1 MKIFRQ
7 NENGYSLL
15 VTFAVIIIFTILGL
29 SLITLTSSGITKNNT
44 REELVQAQDLSD
56 KGIDYAVKD
65 IQALLEKEIKDRP
78 MGKAAF
84 ESFLVNTLT
93 APILSCS
100 QGINI
105 PAENNNK
112 THICIEKV
120 ELISNEEKDRYK
132 RLVTFKSTGKVNSKE
147 HITYSQIIIG
157 TDAIPDQLRYAVS
170 TNDEGNLYLH
180 GGVEIQGDI
189 KTDGHLII
197 SEKAHWL
204 KNNIAQ
210 WPDSVFPRII
220 PDSKSVTPKIIMRE
234 SEKNIY
240 YVNNTVDYPTHI
252 SGNTNYLNGSKYIK
266 FTPSNPA
273 TKSELQNRLFLTKN
287 VSLVTKSLPGDNLEI
302 TEKVI
307 PLYTNKNYNKNYPT
321 GLSVSN
327 TNHETSKFN
336 RDNIIFIHGEKEE
349 CNTWGVFGCKKTL
362 DRGNFN
368 INGSGK
374 TLNLSGT
381 YFINGDFI
389 VNNTNLRS
397 DAMLYVNG
405 NVDIKDSTLNG
416 INSNSTLFIFAT
428 GDISISNISVDSAT
442 PSMLKGFFYSKQNM
456 IMYGVGS
463 NINLYGGISARRT
476 ILTAVRG
483 NSQNYTYESSKNQK
497 ETVITNGVE
506 VPKRNSRLKITYDE
520 NLISQ
525 YTSFKR
531 DEEEEFITELNKPE
545 TINRY

>member
-100 QGINI
+100 QGIYI

-112 THICIEKV
+112 THVCIEKV
-120 ELISNEEKDRYK
+120 ELMSNEEKDRYK
-132 RLVTFKSTGKVNSKE
+132 RLVTFKSTGRVNSKE
-147 HITYSQIIIG
+147 HITYAQIIIG

-189 KTDGHLII
+189 KTDGQLII

-204 KNNIAQ
+204 KNNVAQ

-240 YVNNTVDYPTHI
+240 YVNNTVDYPSHI
-252 SGNTNYLNGSKYIK
+252 SGNTNYLNSSRYTK
-266 FTPSNPA
+266 FIPLNPA
-273 TKSELQNRLFLTKN
+273 SKSELQKRLFLTKN

-307 PLYTNKNYNKNYPT
+307 PLYTNKNYNKNYPS
-321 GLSVSN
+321 GLSVSY

-336 RDNIIFIHGEKEE
+336 RDNIIFIHGEKKD
-349 CNTWGVFGCKKTL
+349 CNIFGCKKTL

-442 PSMLKGFFYSKQNM
+442 PSMIKGFFYSKQNM

-463 NINLYGGISARRT
+463 NINLYGGISAKRT

-483 NSQNYTYESSKNQK
+483 NSYNYTYESSKNQK

-531 DEEEEFITELNKPE
+531 DEEEEFITELNEPE

>member
-1 MKIFRQ
+1 MKIFQQ

-15 VTFAVIIIFTILGL
+15 LTFAVIIIFTILGL

-56 KGIDYAVKD
+56 KGIDYAIKD
-65 IQALLEKEIKDRP
+65 IQAILKKEITDKP
-78 MGKAAF
+78 MGKTAF
-84 ESFLVNTLT
+84 EAFLDNTLN
-93 APILSCS
+93 APKLSCS
-100 QGINI
+100 QGISI
-105 PAENNNK
+105 PAEK
-112 THICIEKV
+112 TNQTNVCIEKV

-132 RLVTFKSTGKVNSKE
+132 RLVTFKSTGKVNSKK
-147 HITYSQIIIG
+147 HITYAQIIIG

-240 YVNNTVDYPTHI
+240 YVNNTVDYPSHI
-252 SGNTNYLNGSKYIK
+252 SGNTNYLNGPKYTK
-266 FTPSNPA
+266 FIPSNPA

-307 PLYTNKNYNKNYPT
+307 PLYTNKNYNKNYPS
-321 GLSVSN
+321 GLSVSYI
-327 TNHETSKFN
+327 NHETSKFN
-336 RDNIIFIHGEKEE
+336 RDNIIFIHGEKDD
-349 CNTWGVFGCKKTL
+349 CTSWGLFGCKKIL

-368 INGSGK
+368 INGGGK

-381 YFINGDFI
+381 YFINGNFI
-389 VNNTNLRS
+389 VNNTHLRS

-442 PSMLKGFFYSKQNM
+442 PSMIKGFFYSKQNM

-463 NINLYGGISARRT
+463 NMNLYGGISAKRT

-483 NSQNYTYESSKNQK
+483 NSHNFTFESSKNQK
-497 ETVITNGVE
+497 ETVMTNGVE

-531 DEEEEFITELNKPE
+531 DEEEEFITELNEPE
-545 TINRY
+545 IMNRY

>member
-15 VTFAVIIIFTILGL
+15 ITFAVIIIFTILGL

-65 IQALLEKEIKDRP
+65 IQAILKKEIKDKP
-78 MGKAAF
+78 MGKTAF
-84 ESFLVNTLT
+84 ETFLDNTLN
-93 APILSCS
+93 ASKLSCS

-105 PAENNNK
+105 PAEK
-112 THICIEKV
+112 TNQTNVCIEKV

-204 KNNIAQ
+204 KNNMAQ

-240 YVNNTVDYPTHI
+240 YVNNTVDYSSHI
-252 SGNTNYLNGSKYIK
+252 SGNTNYLNGSKYTK
-266 FTPSNPA
+266 FTPSNPT

-307 PLYTNKNYNKNYPT
+307 PLYTNKNYNKNYPS
-321 GLSVSN
+321 GLSVSYI
-327 TNHETSKFN
+327 NHETSKFN
-336 RDNIIFIHGEKEE
+336 RDNIIFIHGEKED
-349 CNTWGVFGCKKTL
+349 CNIWGLFGCKKTL

-442 PSMLKGFFYSKQNM
+442 PSMIKGFFYSKQNM

-463 NINLYGGISARRT
+463 NINLYGGISAKRT

-483 NSQNYTYESSKNQK
+483 NSNNYTYESSKNQK
-497 ETVITNGVE
+497 ETVITNGIE
-506 VPKRNSRLKITYDE
+506 VPKRKSRLKITYDE

-531 DEEEEFITELNKPE
+531 DEEEEFITELNEPE

>member
-112 THICIEKV
+112 THVCIEKV
-120 ELISNEEKDRYK
+120 ELMSNEEKDRYK
-132 RLVTFKSTGKVNSKE
+132 RLVTFKSTGRVNSKE
-147 HITYSQIIIG
+147 HITYAQIIIG

-204 KNNIAQ
+204 KNNVAQ

-240 YVNNTVDYPTHI
+240 YVNNTVDYPSHI
-252 SGNTNYLNGSKYIK
+252 SGNTNYLNSSRYTK
-266 FTPSNPA
+266 FIPSNPA
-273 TKSELQNRLFLTKN
+273 SKNELQKRLFLTKN

-307 PLYTNKNYNKNYPT
+307 PLYTNKNYNKNYPS
-321 GLSVSN
+321 GLSVSY

-336 RDNIIFIHGEKEE
+336 RDNITFIHGEKKD
-349 CNTWGVFGCKKTL
+349 CNIFGCKKTL

-442 PSMLKGFFYSKQNM
+442 PSMIKGFFYSKQNM

-463 NINLYGGISARRT
+463 NINLYGGISAKRT

-483 NSQNYTYESSKNQK
+483 NSYNYTYESSKNQK

-531 DEEEEFITELNKPE
+531 DEEEEFITELNEPE

>member
-15 VTFAVIIIFTILGL
+15 LTFAVIIIFTILGL

-65 IQALLEKEIKDRP
+65 IQAILKKEIKDKP
-78 MGKAAF
+78 MGKTAF
-84 ESFLVNTLT
+84 ETFLDNTLN
-93 APILSCS
+93 ASKLSCS

-105 PAENNNK
+105 PAKK
-112 THICIEKV
+112 TNQTNVCIEKV
-120 ELISNEEKDRYK
+120 ELMSNEEKDRYK

-147 HITYSQIIIG
+147 HITYAQIIIG

-204 KNNIAQ
+204 KNNMAQ

-240 YVNNTVDYPTHI
+240 YVNNTVDYASHI
-252 SGNTNYLNGSKYIK
+252 SGNTNYLNSSRYTK
-266 FTPSNPA
+266 FIPSNPA
-273 TKSELQNRLFLTKN
+273 SKSELQKRLFLTKN

-307 PLYTNKNYNKNYPT
+307 PLYTNKNYNKNYPA
-321 GLSVSN
+321 GLSVSY

-336 RDNIIFIHGEKEE
+336 RDNIIFIHGEKED
-349 CNTWGVFGCKKTL
+349 CNIWGLFGCKKTL

-368 INGSGK
+368 INGGGK

-381 YFINGDFI
+381 YFINGDFN

-442 PSMLKGFFYSKQNM
+442 PSMIKGFFYSKQNM

-463 NINLYGGISARRT
+463 NINLYGGISAKRT

-483 NSQNYTYESSKNQK
+483 NSHNYTYESSKNQK

-531 DEEEEFITELNKPE
+531 DEEEEFITELNEPE